1 MLDPKFKQAADIVNA
16 LTDKT
21 IQIEAKDEK
30 QAVAKL
36 NKAMKNPEGYGFKVL
51 KSKGYYGKYKVV
63 KSFKNRSTGDEC
75 LEFNLREKQEGFY
88 EVGEDSGGYRGQ
100 D

>member
-1 MLDPKFKQAADIVNA
+1 MADQQYKLAADIVNA

-30 QAVAKL
+30 EAIKKL

-63 KSFKNRSTGDEC
+63 KAFKNRSTGDEY

-88 EVGEDSGGYRGQ
+88 EVGEDSGGYWGQ

>member
-1 MLDPKFKQAADIVNA
+1 MLDQKYQLAQDIVKA
-16 LTDKT
+16 LKEKT

-30 QAVAKL
+30 QAIAKL
-36 NKAMKNPEGYGFKVL
+36 NKAMKNPEGYSFKVL

-63 KSFKNRSTGDEC
+63 KAFKNRSTGDEY

-88 EVGEDSGGYRGQ
+88 EVGEDSGGYWGQ